1 MGNKINFISN
11 NVKGFQSTNK
21 VYGKLPPGKLT
32 PGRLPP
38 TITLSQPLT
47 LTREGI
53 CWKSSWGQFS
63 GHALTK
69 DLKLIKYFKYR
80 IASNSF
86 LFLQETH
93 STVNYEIKWKMTLK
107 VEPFTP
113 TVNLTLAVLW
123 FVS

>member
-53 CWKSSWGQFS
+53 CWKSS
-63 GHALTK
+63 
-69 DLKLIKYFKYR
+69 
-80 IASNSF
+80 
-86 LFLQETH
+86 
-93 STVNYEIKWKMTLK
+93 
-107 VEPFTP
+107 
-113 TVNLTLAVLW
+113 
-123 FVS
+123 